1 MSFDKVV
8 VRFALVLLALVIA
21 SPVLPQWA
29 LFIITIAACNG
40 LVALGLMLFMR
51 LGLISFGQALF
62 FCAGGYVTGMLSMLL
77 KVSDIF
83 VLMFASAIVS
93 GFLAYILGF
102 LLSKYRAIFF
112 GLLSMAFSM
121 ILYGLLVKTE
131 ALGSTDGFNVPA
143 VSILGWM
150 PEPDMVRTA
159 ILGIA
164 SLTIV
169 VALGFVNGLLKSP
182 RGLLLTA
189 VRDNEIRA
197 EYMGASARKTIHL
210 IYVIAGVLA
219 GLGGSLTAVAVGHI
233 DPTMAF
239 WTTSGEFIFI
249 TILGGIGS
257 VLAPFIGALIFGI
270 IYTVAFANS
279 PNTWQMMIGLALI
292 IVILLLP
299 NGLWSLG
306 ARLRGQ
312 KQ

>member
-102 LLSKYRAIFF
+102 LLSKYRTIFF

-164 SLTIV
+164 SLMIV
-169 VALGFVNGLLKSP
+169 ASLGFVNGLLKSP

-210 IYVIAGVLA
+210 IYIIAGVLA

>member
-143 VSILGWM
+143 VSILGWT

-164 SLTIV
+164 SLMIV
-169 VALGFVNGLLKSP
+169 ASLGFVNGLLKSP

-210 IYVIAGVLA
+210 IYIIAGVLA

>member
-169 VALGFVNGLLKSP
+169 VALGFVNGLIKSP

>member
-8 VRFALVLLALVIA
+8 IRFALVLLLLVVA

-77 KVSDIF
+77 KISDIF
-83 VLMFASAIVS
+83 VLMIASSVVS
-93 GFLAYILGF
+93 GLLAYALGF

-131 ALGSTDGFNVPA
+131 ALGSTDGFNVPPA
-143 VSILGWM
+143 SILGWV
-150 PEPDMVRTA
+150 PPPDIVRTA
-159 ILGIA
+159 ILGVS
-164 SLTIV
+164 SLMIV
-169 VALGFVNGLLKSP
+169 LALGFINGLLKSP

-189 VRDNEIRA
+189 IRDNEIRA

-219 GLGGSLTAVAVGHI
+219 GLGGSLTAIAVGHI

-292 IVILLLP
+292 TVILLLP

-306 ARLRGQ
+306 ARLKGQ
-312 KQ
+312 K